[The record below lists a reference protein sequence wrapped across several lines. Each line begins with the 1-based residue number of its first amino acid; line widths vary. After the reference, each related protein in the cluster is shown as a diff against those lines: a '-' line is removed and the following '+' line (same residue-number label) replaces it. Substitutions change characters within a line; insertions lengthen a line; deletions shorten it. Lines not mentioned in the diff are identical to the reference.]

1 MRHPAASLALLAAIP
16 AAASVLT
23 GCQSPP
29 PPLQNAGA
37 PMADPRISVLDG
49 VGASLL
55 RFQPAIVVDAE
66 PIPIEVQVPVQNASL
81 RDTYYADYRF
91 VFFDAQGRQLDPVM
105 GWTFLNFEP
114 TQSQRMI
121 GKALDR
127 RAVNWK
133 LEVKRAR

>member
-1 MRHPAASLALLAAIP
+1 MRHLSACIVLLAATAP
-16 AAASVLT
+16 AVLS
-23 GCQSPP
+23 GCESAP
-29 PPLQNAGA
+29 PPLQGGGA

-55 RFQPAIVVDAE
+55 RFQPAIMVDVE
-66 PIPIEVQVPVQNASL
+66 PAPIEVQVPVQNASL

-91 VFFDAQGRQLDPVM
+91 VFFDAQGRQLEPIM

-133 LEVKRAR
+133 LEVKRSR